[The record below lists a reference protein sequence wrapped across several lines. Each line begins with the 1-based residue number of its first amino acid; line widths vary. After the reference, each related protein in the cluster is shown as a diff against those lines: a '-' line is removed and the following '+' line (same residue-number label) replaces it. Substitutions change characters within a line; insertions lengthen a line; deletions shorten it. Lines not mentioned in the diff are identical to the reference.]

1 MSMSSSSLER
11 GHTLGKGP
19 SVDLLYLG
27 HDFFDCFGHQARE
40 GTFVRPVHRVSETL
54 DERSGQGDRDSLHLR
69 MRSRQ
74 HRMVHSIEDEV
85 NDG

>member
-1 MSMSSSSLER
+1 MSSSSLER

-27 HDFFDCFGHQARE
+27 HDLFDCFGHKTRE

-54 DERSGQGDRDSLHLR
+54 DERSGQGDRDSLPL
-69 MRSRQ
+69 
-74 HRMVHSIEDEV
+74 
-85 NDG
+85 